1 MLADL
6 RAHIESLAS
15 DTGEFTLV
23 CGRYGEQPVPAAGL
37 RFPTRVVTRSA
48 AAATAQ
54 YRERLR
60 DYDPSVPQYD
70 IVICQGHPTVS
81 PRSTESGVAPAPP
94 FPAAAVNA
102 ERVAE
107 PLVTFCHRVAAAV
120 FGALAN
126 HGHEGIETAVMEAY
140 SEHAA
145 ADPSADDLCLRLLER
160 MSAMVSAR
168 LPPDKQAALLD
179 SAADRLDSVAAT
191 QACPPGDVDAVFDRL
206 DASHDIA
213 EFRDTAWDQCRRTGV
228 RTLRVEV
235 SAYAFTPL
243 DGRLPTFPVV
253 IALYESALDWRPV
266 AVAVRA
272 AGDGW
277 QFRIAPVGEAT
288 PAGLASAPVDSAR
301 GSRP

>member
-37 RFPTRVVTRSA
+37 RFPTRAVARSA

-60 DYDPSVPQYD
+60 AYDPSVPQYD

-81 PRSTESGVAPAPP
+81 PRSAESGTAPAPP
-94 FPAAAVNA
+94 LPAAAVDA
-102 ERVAE
+102 ERAAE
-107 PLVTFCHRVAAAV
+107 PLVAFCHRVAAAV
-120 FGALAN
+120 FGALADR
-126 HGHEGIETAVMEAY
+126 GHDGIETAVMAAY
-140 SEHAA
+140 GEHAA

-168 LPPDKQAALLD
+168 LAPDEQAALLD
-179 SAADRLDSVAAT
+179 SAADRLDSVGPT
-191 QACPPGDVDAVFDRL
+191 RACPPADIDAVFDRL
-206 DASHDIA
+206 DATHDIA

-243 DGRLPTFPVV
+243 DGRLPTLPVV
-253 IALYESALDWRPV
+253 IALYESALDWRPA

-277 QFRIAPVGEAT
+277 RFRIAPVGEAT
-288 PAGLASAPVDSAR
+288 PAGLASAPIDPPR
-301 GSRP
+301 GGCP